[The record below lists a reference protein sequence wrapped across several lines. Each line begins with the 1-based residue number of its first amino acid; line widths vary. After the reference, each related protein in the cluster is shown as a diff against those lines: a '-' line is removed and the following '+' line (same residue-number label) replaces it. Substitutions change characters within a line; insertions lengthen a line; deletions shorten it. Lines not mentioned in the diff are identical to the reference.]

1 VALLDQRTEYIYLVR
16 AELSD
21 PARLTDWHAWYE
33 DRHIPR
39 LLSVP
44 GFVSATRY
52 AERPSATRFLAA
64 YEIESPAVFDEP
76 RYREI
81 TGWEGW
87 QEHLSDW
94 RRAVYRVVEELPGG
108 GGGR

>member
-1 VALLDQRTEYIYLVR
+1 MALLDQQTDYIYLVR

-21 PARLTDWHAWYE
+21 PARLADWHAWY
-33 DRHIPR
+33 DNTHIPR

-52 AERPSATRFLAA
+52 AQRGDSNLHLAA

-76 RYREI
+76 RYKEVSGWD
-81 TGWEGW
+81 GWEP
-87 QEHLSDW
+87 HVRDW
-94 RRAVYRVVEELPGG
+94 RRAVYRVVEELPAGA
-108 GGGR
+108 GRS